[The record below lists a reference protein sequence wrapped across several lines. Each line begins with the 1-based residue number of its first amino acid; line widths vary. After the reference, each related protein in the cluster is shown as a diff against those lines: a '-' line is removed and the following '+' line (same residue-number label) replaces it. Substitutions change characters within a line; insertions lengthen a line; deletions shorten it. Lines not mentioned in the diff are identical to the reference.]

1 MHTRPCQ
8 ARPALPGRRAAAA
21 VSFRVYKA
29 TRLLDLHTLSVHWS
43 VTDEPPNA
51 SPPAQRSLQQ
61 FKMNFLRVVAVL
73 VAVLV
78 SVASVTEASPLFGLF
93 SGRRGGHRGGRRGGS
108 NGVNG
113 IVGDAYA
120 DVNGDI
126 FPGYPNPLGFL
137 R

>member
-21 VSFRVYKA
+21 ALPRVYKA
-29 TRLLDLHTLSVHWS
+29 TRLLELHTLSVHWS
-43 VTDEPPNA
+43 VTDEPPKA
-51 SPPAQRSLQQ
+51 SPTAQRSLQQ

-78 SVASVTEASPLFGLF
+78 AVASVTEASPFF
-93 SGRRGGHRGGRRGGS
+93 GRRGGGRGGRRGGGVS

-113 IVGDAYA
+113 IIGDAYS
-120 DVNGDI
+120 DVGGNI
-126 FPGYPNPLGFL
+126 FPAYPNPLGFVG
-137 R
+137 